1 MSQQQTTESPRMPE
15 PLSQQ
20 EVQQILDSSPFISF
34 MGLQVT
40 AMDVE
45 GGCITMRMPMRPEF
59 ERRLGTGQYH
69 GGPIAAL
76 IDIVGDYALVMRLG
90 GGVPTINFRTDY
102 LRPASGDHLTA
113 TATVRRTGR
122 SVALVDIDV
131 HDGDGELIAVG
142 RGTYS
147 TRVG

>member
-1 MSQQQTTESPRMPE
+1 MSEA
-15 PLSQQ
+15 LSQEAVQ
-20 EVQQILDSSPFISF
+20 ELLDASPFISS

-40 AMDVE
+40 SMDVE
-45 GGCITMRMPMRPEF
+45 QGVISMRMPMRPEF
-59 ERRLGTGQYH
+59 ERRAGTGQIH

-90 GGVPTINFRTDY
+90 AGVPTINFRTDY

-113 TATVRRTGR
+113 TASVRQAGR

-131 HDGDGELIAVG
+131 HDGDGKLIAVG

-147 TRVG
+147 TRTG